1 MTLTVGLH
9 CCLVPLASAQ
19 SGPTSVQLSGW
30 PLDLVPRKLGAMC
43 MLAPPRPAS
52 ATSLDCSD
60 EGLSP
65 NFGSLNLLLGP
76 VLPASSQ
83 LALPVAFK
91 GSSVICLGFFEILL
105 LVESVPNTEHTSRIA
120 GAGKMV
126 QRVRILASL
135 VEDLGLIHRISRGNS
150 QSW

>member
-1 MTLTVGLH
+1 MTPTAGLQ
-9 CCLVPLASAQ
+9 CCPPSTTGFCTERA
-19 SGPTSVQLSGW
+19 TSVQLSGW

-52 ATSLDCSD
+52 ATSLDCPD

-65 NFGSLNLLLGP
+65 NFGSLNLFLGP

-91 GSSVICLGFFEILL
+91 GLSVICFGIL
-105 LVESVPNTEHTSRIA
+105 
-120 GAGKMV
+120 
-126 QRVRILASL
+126 
-135 VEDLGLIHRISRGNS
+135 
-150 QSW
+150 